1 VGTRTQVAVVVLS
14 WNGRED
20 TLACLDSLRRVEHEP
35 LSVIV
40 VDNASAD
47 GTADA
52 VAARHPEAE
61 LVRNAA
67 NLGYAG
73 GMNAGIR
80 RALELGADHVLLLN
94 NDTEVDATFVGALVE
109 AAAAHPDAG
118 ALCAKVLFAEPA
130 DRIWFAGADYDPRR
144 GHQGRQRGYGEHD
157 DGRYAG
163 TWESDRACGA
173 AMLVPRAALDRVG
186 LLDEDLFAYAE
197 DVEWSLR
204 ARERGLRILVVGG
217 SRVWHKVS
225 AASGGEA
232 SPTALYYTL
241 RNGLVVAERHAPL
254 GAAGTWRRRLA
265 ALAATLAQVLLARRR
280 TRAALRAVAQ
290 GFSDALAGRLGP
302 RGRPPRGRPRTPAR

>member
-40 VDNASAD
+40 VDNASVD

-80 RALELGADHVLLLN
+80 RARELGADHVLLLN

-144 GHQGRQRGYGEHD
+144 PARRGPLRLRRGRRVVAARPRAGPADPRRRRQPGLAQGVGGLGRGGL
-157 DGRYAG
+157 A
-163 TWESDRACGA
+163 DRAVLHA
-173 AMLVPRAALDRVG
+173 AQRPGGRRAPRAAGGGR
-186 LLDEDLFAYAE
+186 
-197 DVEWSLR
+197 DVAAAARR
-204 ARERGLRILVVGG
+204 ARGDRG
-217 SRVWHKVS
+217 
-225 AASGGEA
+225 A
-232 SPTALYYTL
+232 
-241 RNGLVVAERHAPL
+241 
-254 GAAGTWRRRLA
+254 GAAGPPAHAGGA
-265 ALAATLAQVLLARRR
+265 A
-280 TRAALRAVAQ
+280 
-290 GFSDALAGRLGP
+290 
-302 RGRPPRGRPRTPAR
+302 RGRPGLQRRAGRSSRAAR